1 MQAHK
6 LKYLIVA
13 VVMTVVPDY
22 VVAQQVSHPLNA
34 LNADEVASVVAILKR
49 TGQVDS
55 DTLFTTIR
63 LLQPPKADIWQWQPG
78 KPFSRKSKVVF
89 RRGAKTFEAV
99 VNISSAAVISVKE
112 KPGVQSSVLISEWR
126 LAQSLTMKD
135 AKWQAAMRARGYED
149 FSRLSCSPIA
159 PGYLPGVDY
168 GDRRVLNVPCFEA
181 STSKN
186 LEYGRPVEGVYAV
199 VDVNARA
206 VIDVVDTGIVPGPK
220 PVANEDNQNRN
231 TLRPALKPV
240 INISPGG
247 PNFKLKGGLEVDW
260 QNWSFHLRFERR
272 NGIVISLV
280 RYNDKGNQRKV
291 AYQMSLS
298 EMFVPYMDPN
308 PGWSYKAFL
317 DAGEYGLGY
326 LASSLR
332 PGQDCPRQAVYI
344 NTIVPSDTGKVFS
357 VERAMC
363 IFERATGDPAW
374 RHGEDAGRKVE
385 SRRSVE
391 LVVRMIPT
399 IGNYDYTLDWVFT
412 QTAEIKLRAG
422 ATGIVA
428 IKGVKSASMNDKSA
442 AKDTE
447 YGTLVAPN
455 SVAPFH
461 DHYFSYRLD
470 LDVDGIN
477 NTFTQ
482 GKITPKTLPPDN
494 PRRSIWTFRQT
505 PVTTE
510 SALGRQ
516 SGTWYIKNPNRQ
528 TKLGYNPSLQ
538 ITMGNR
544 VTSPLP
550 ADQAPQSRAA
560 FSTRSLWITK
570 YKAQELY
577 AAGDFPNQ
585 SKGGAGLPAWI
596 ASPQNII
603 NEDIV
608 VWPTIGFHHIPRSED
623 WPMMPTLWREVT
635 IRPFNFFDQNPAI
648 DLNPDF
654 ARLTAQKTPVLRP
667 GKAE

>member
-1 MQAHK
+1 MLSQK
-6 LKYLIVA
+6 LKYVLLA
-13 VVMTVVPDY
+13 LLMTAMPGPGL
-22 VVAQQVSHPLNA
+22 AQQVSHPLNA
-34 LNADEVASVVAILKR
+34 LNSGEVASVVTILKR
-49 TGQVDS
+49 AGQVNK

-63 LLQPPKADIWQWQPG
+63 LLEPPKAEMWNWKPG
-78 KPFSRKSKVVF
+78 TPFLRKAKVVF
-89 RRGAKTFEAV
+89 RRGAKTFEAE
-99 VNISSAAVISVKE
+99 VNISSLAVISVNE

-135 AKWQAAMRARGYED
+135 KKWQAAMRARGYED

-159 PGYLPGVDY
+159 PGYLPGADY
-168 GDRRVLNVPCFEA
+168 GGRRVLNVPCFEA
-181 STSKN
+181 STSKD

-199 VDVNARA
+199 VDVNAKA
-206 VIDVVDTGIVPGPK
+206 VIDVIDSGIVPMPK
-220 PVANEDNQNRN
+220 LARTDEKQTPNSKRA
-231 TLRPALKPV
+231 ALKPV

-247 PNFKLKGGLEVDW
+247 ANFKLKGGLEVEW

-280 RYNDKGNQRKV
+280 RYNDQGRLRKV

-308 PGWSYKAFL
+308 PSWSYKAFL

-326 LASSLR
+326 LASSLK
-332 PGQDCPRQAVYI
+332 PGQDCPRQSVYI
-344 NTIVPSDTGKVFS
+344 NAIVPSDTGKVFS

-363 IFERATGDPAW
+363 IFERTTADPAW
-374 RHGEDAGRKVE
+374 RHAEDAGRKVE

-399 IGNYDYTLDWVFT
+399 VGNYDYTLDWVFT

-428 IKGVKSASMNDKSA
+428 IKGVKSTSMNDKSA

-447 YGTLVAPN
+447 YGTLVAAN
-455 SVAPFH
+455 AVAPFH

-477 NTFTQ
+477 NTFVE
-482 GKITPKTLPPDN
+482 GKITPTTLPPDN
-494 PRRSIWTFRQT
+494 PRRSIWTFKQT
-505 PVTTE
+505 PVVTE
-510 SALGRQ
+510 TAMKRN

-528 TKLGYNPSLQ
+528 TALGQNPSLE
-538 ITMGNR
+538 ITMGQR

-560 FSTRSLWITK
+560 FSTRSLWITR
-570 YKAQELY
+570 YKSNELY

-585 SKGGAGLPAWI
+585 SKGGKGLPAWI
-596 ASPQNII
+596 AAPQNIE

-608 VWPTIGFHHIPRSED
+608 LWPTFGFHHIPRSED
-623 WPMMPTLWREVT
+623 WPMMPTLWREIT
-635 IRPFNFFDQNPAI
+635 IRPFNFFDQNPAL

-654 ARLTAQKTPVLRP
+654 ARPKAQQPALRP